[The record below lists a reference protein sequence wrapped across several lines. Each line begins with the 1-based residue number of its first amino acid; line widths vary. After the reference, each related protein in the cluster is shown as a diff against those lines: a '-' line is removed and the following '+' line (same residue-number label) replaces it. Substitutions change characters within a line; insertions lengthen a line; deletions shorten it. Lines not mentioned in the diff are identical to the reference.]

1 MDDQDPTQMTDEEL
15 QEAVNP
21 KAQEE
26 QEQVVPDKSKKAD
39 KPAEPVEE
47 SETPKETP
55 EPEAEETPVEE
66 PAEEEQLS
74 PRAQKRLESLKIQEQ
89 INRLKQTSPQYSQS
103 KRDDALDYGTALD
116 ADPEVIKQLEADRT
130 AEGQAQ
136 YNQGLER
143 SNYNK
148 WEILLSMDEPAV
160 RTKYPELDP
169 SNKEKFYPAL
179 AQTMAT
185 KFAMFSG
192 YNAGDP
198 EKGVPRTVQNPDLRY
213 LDFVE
218 GEMEFANE
226 LASLKNAQTVKNV
239 AKQAATTGLRPDGG
253 TAKRLNLNKNPAD
266 MSTEELYAAIGQT
279 PPVTSK
285 K

>member
-1 MDDQDPTQMTDEEL
+1 MADEKDASQMTDEEL
-15 QEAVNP
+15 AKAVG
-21 KAQEE
+21 
-26 QEQVVPDKSKKAD
+26 S
-39 KPAEPVEE
+39 EP
-47 SETPKETP
+47 PKEEVKEP
-55 EPEAEETPVEE
+55 PESKDKQEPEAPEEKPEVKTPEEEE
-66 PAEEEQLS
+66 PAEEEELS

-89 INRLKQTSPQYSQS
+89 IARLKQVNPQPSQS
-103 KRDDALDYGTALD
+103 KRDGALDYSTALE

-136 YNQGLER
+136 YEHGLDR

-148 WEILLSMDEPAV
+148 WEILLSMDEPTV
-160 RTKYPELDP
+160 RAKYPELDP
-169 SNKEKFYPAL
+169 TNKEKYYPAL

-192 YNAGDP
+192 YNPGDP
-198 EKGVPRTVQNPDLRY
+198 EKGIARTVQNPSLRY

-239 AKQAATTGLRPDGG
+239 AKQAATTGLRPDGSS
-253 TAKRLNLNKNPAD
+253 AKRLNLNKQPHD
-266 MSTEELYAAIGQT
+266 MTTEELYAAIGQT
-279 PPVTSK
+279 PPK
-285 K
+285 Q

>member
-1 MDDQDPTQMTDEEL
+1 MDDKDPSTMTDEEL
-15 QEAVNP
+15 AQVVNP
-21 KAQEE
+21 EAEAAE
-26 QEQVVPDKSKKAD
+26 PDKSQMADKPKEAD
-39 KPAEPVEE
+39 KPAEEKVAEE
-47 SETPKETP
+47 APEEKA
-55 EPEAEETPVEE
+55 EPEVTPPEEV
-66 PAEEEQLS
+66 AEEEELS

-89 INRLKQTSPQYSQS
+89 IARLKQVSPQPSQS
-103 KRDDALDYGTALD
+103 KRDGALDYATALD

-136 YNQGLER
+136 FNQGLER

-148 WEILLSMDEPAV
+148 WEILLNIDEPQIRA
-160 RTKYPELDP
+160 KYPELDP
-169 SNKEKFYPAL
+169 NNKEKYYPAL
-179 AQTMAT
+179 AQAMAT

-198 EKGVPRTVQNPDLRY
+198 QKGIPRTVQNPELRY
-213 LDFVE
+213 ADFVE

-239 AKQAATTGLRPDGG
+239 ARQAATTGLRPDGG

-266 MSTEELYAAIGQT
+266 MTTEELYAAIGQT
-279 PPVTSK
+279 APNPK
-285 K
+285 Q